1 MHKSLV
7 RAHLHYGDMI
17 YDQAFNA
24 TFHGK
29 VESAQYN
36 TALAI
41 TDAIWGTSNEKLYK
55 ELGFESLQQRPWYRK
70 LCYFY
75 KY

>member
-7 RAHLHYGDMI
+7 RAHLRYGDMI

-41 TDAIWGTSNEKLYK
+41 TGAI
-55 ELGFESLQQRPWYRK
+55 
-70 LCYFY
+70 
-75 KY
+75 